1 MAQRKSLGKKLRFN
15 VFKRDAFTCQYCGSK
30 PPSVVLE
37 VDHIHPVS
45 QGGDDSIDN
54 LITACFD
61 CNRGK
66 SSGLL
71 SAVPQ
76 GLEDRAEQLR
86 EKHEQIKAYE
96 RLLKSIKR
104 KEEANIDKVEEVFR
118 NYFPGFIFSATFR
131 DSVRGFLEKLVVT
144 EVEAAMQKACIKIN
158 DRSQAVK
165 YFCGICWNM
174 IKRNA
179 DA

>member
-1 MAQRKSLGKKLRFN
+1 VAQRAKLGKKVRFN

-30 PPSVVLE
+30 PPAVVLE

-45 QGGDDSIDN
+45 KGGTDEIDN

-71 SAVPQ
+71 SAIPQ
-76 GLEDRAEQLR
+76 SLEERAEQLR

-96 RLLKSIKR
+96 RLLKTIKR
-104 KEEANIDKVEEVFR
+104 KEDADIDRVEDVFR
-118 NYFPGFIFSATFR
+118 EYFNGFVFSENFR
-131 DSVRGFLEKLVVT
+131 DSVRLFLQKLLRD
-144 EVEAAMQKACIKIN
+144 EVESAMHKACSRIKTRHEAI
-158 DRSQAVK
+158 K
-165 YFCGICWNM
+165 YFCGICWTM
-174 IKRNA
+174 IRNNKNA
-179 DA
+179 